1 MPENT
6 TQNDQKQRR
15 ITEILRDSTLII
27 ITLIFVLLYAAAYAG
42 KFDPLKDNT
51 MLLRLEP
58 LIFILIGYCF
68 GRIPARQN
76 EQTLK
81 DEITR
86 QTQKA
91 DAAQYAKEKAQL
103 ERETLEEKIRN
114 TRTSLKSDTASET
127 IAAKTALGILDS

>member
-1 MPENT
+1 MTENT
-6 TQNDQKQRR
+6 TQNEQKHRR
-15 ITEILRDSTLII
+15 TTELLRDSALII

-68 GRIPARQN
+68 GRIPARQC
-76 EQTLK
+76 ERFLK
-81 DEITR
+81 NEITR

-114 TRTSLKSDTASET
+114 TRTSLKSDTANESY
-127 IAAKTALGILDS
+127 AVRTALNILNY

>member
-1 MPENT
+1 MAENT
-6 TQNDQKQRR
+6 TLIEQKKRR
-15 ITEILRDSTLII
+15 TTEILRDSALII
-27 ITLIFVLLYAAAYAG
+27 ITLVFVLLYAAAYAG

-58 LIFILIGYCF
+58 LIFIFIGYCF
-68 GRIPARQN
+68 GRIPARQC
-76 EQTLK
+76 EQFLK

-91 DAAQYAKEKAQL
+91 DAAQYAKEKAQN

-114 TRTSLKSDTASET
+114 TRTSLKSDSANET
-127 IAAKTALGILDS
+127 PAAKTALNILDS